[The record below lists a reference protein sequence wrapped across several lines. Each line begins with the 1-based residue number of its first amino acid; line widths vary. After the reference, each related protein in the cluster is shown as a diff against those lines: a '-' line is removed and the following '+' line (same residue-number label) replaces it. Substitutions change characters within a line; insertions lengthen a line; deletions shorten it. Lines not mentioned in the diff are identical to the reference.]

1 MSRFV
6 TERLSAFHIPVPTER
21 MHLGEVRFIAL
32 DAGGQVAP
40 MAAYAASVTAYT
52 TTPEVIR
59 EIGKSLGRFAAEHR
73 SVQQIACPLLGTGAG
88 HLPAEI
94 SAEELLAG
102 FRTEA
107 PQDRDVV
114 LRIFVRYEDVFGGL
128 KAHFGEAT
136 RTSPAASPIR
146 VFVSYSRSSESHV
159 AWVKTLAT
167 FLRQNGIEARLDAWH
182 LRAGMDMVQWMSNEL
197 DLADR
202 VLLVCDELYSQ
213 KSDRRH
219 GGVGWEVRIVQGDLF
234 TTQADNP
241 DKYVPIVVTSDLNA
255 GTPSFLK
262 AVLAIHWRRDH
273 PEEDQARRD
282 DVLRTLFRVSE
293 EPPPVGRPPSFTLD
307 AQR

>member
-1 MSRFV
+1 M
-6 TERLSAFHIPVPTER
+6 
-21 MHLGEVRFIAL
+21 
-32 DAGGQVAP
+32 
-40 MAAYAASVTAYT
+40 
-52 TTPEVIR
+52 
-59 EIGKSLGRFAAEHR
+59 
-73 SVQQIACPLLGTGAG
+73 
-88 HLPAEI
+88 
-94 SAEELLAG
+94 
-102 FRTEA
+102 
-107 PQDRDVV
+107 
-114 LRIFVRYEDVFGGL
+114 
-128 KAHFGEAT
+128 
-136 RTSPAASPIR
+136 
-146 VFVSYSRSSESHV
+146 
-159 AWVKTLAT
+159 
-167 FLRQNGIEARLDAWH
+167 
-182 LRAGMDMVQWMSNEL
+182 
-197 DLADR
+197 
-202 VLLVCDELYSQ
+202 VCDELYSQ